1 MIVKLSG
8 EVVEGDLGLG
18 ALYGYWFLLL
28 GLGIMG
34 GSLFVAYLNRG
45 KIELGL
51 TVIGGLIMPV
61 SLVILFLSNPM
72 GKVFDAGCLSLGF
85 SGALFFVPLNGYLQ
99 DQSEEDRRGR
109 VLAATNLFTQLSGIA
124 FIFFHYFLSSYL
136 GLTAKQELLVI
147 FVPSVLVGIITLR
160 ALPGGISKDFPSCAW
175 R

>member
-8 EVVEGDLGLG
+8 EVVEGDVGLG

-61 SLVILFLSNPM
+61 SLIILFLSNPM

-99 DQSEEDRRGR
+99 DQAEEDRRGR

-124 FIFFHYFLSSYL
+124 FIFFHSFLSTYL
-136 GLTAKQELLVI
+136 GLSAKEELLVI
-147 FVPSVLVGIITLR
+147 LIPSVLVGVIALR
-160 ALPGGISKDFPSCAW
+160 ALPGGISRIFRPIVGK
-175 R
+175 